1 MIVKCQ
7 RQTFPD
13 PFSTD
18 ILITTEAGDVC
29 TIQPLG
35 IADIEYLFQDER
47 KVYAKAHL
55 EGTIIVIDEVVD
67 DQDW

>member
-7 RQTFPD
+7 RQSFPD
-13 PFSTD
+13 PDSTD
-18 ILITTEAGDVC
+18 IFIYNKDESVC
-29 TIQPLG
+29 TIQPMSTN
-35 IADIEYLFQDER
+35 DIEALFQDDR
-47 KVYAKAHL
+47 KVYANAHL